1 MIINRRIREFRRQ
14 KKMSKMKK
22 IALKLIPLLL
32 VSALVVF
39 VSSCSKDDDD
49 DVQQSLVGTW
59 DMSFELTDDGM
70 PLGPFGYIVFKSDG
84 TFEQN
89 DGSIITGNYSYS
101 NKKLRFSNVS
111 DSDHFD
117 ILTWNVL
124 SISDDRIKVNTPG
137 DDDVFW
143 LIKRNDNKVQK

>member
-1 MIINRRIREFRRQ
+1 
-14 KKMSKMKK
+14 MKK
-22 IALKLIPLLL
+22 IALRMIPLLL

-39 VSSCSKDDDD
+39 ISSCSKDDDD

-70 PLGPFGYIVFKSDG
+70 PLWPFGYIIFKSDG

-124 SISDDRIKVNTPG
+124 SISDDRIKVNTPE

-143 LIKRNDNKVQK
+143 LIKRNDNKTQK